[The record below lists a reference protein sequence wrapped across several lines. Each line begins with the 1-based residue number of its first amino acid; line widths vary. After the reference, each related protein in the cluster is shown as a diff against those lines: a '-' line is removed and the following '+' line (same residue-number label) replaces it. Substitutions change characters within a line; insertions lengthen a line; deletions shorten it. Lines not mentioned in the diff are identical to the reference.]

1 VTRFLRSTW
10 ARLIFSAA
18 ILWWLSTRIDMAEAV
33 RAVFT
38 VRLPHLLFVLALVAL
53 DRVIMIY
60 RWVLL
65 LRASGV
71 SITAGK
77 AADIFLVSSFVGS
90 FLPAGVGADMARAY
104 SLRNH
109 VPPLGHGST
118 VASPIRHGSNEAS
131 PRAQGSVGGG
141 EALASVVVDRLLGT
155 LSLGLMGVVG
165 LLAWTS
171 AASSDWRVL
180 GVIGLLIAIS
190 IGAFWADHAVKAVLA
205 DRAHASRVGRAL
217 IRLTDAVSRYRDRR
231 STLAAVFFW
240 SVTIQVIRIVEAYA
254 LGLGLGLTVPFSYYL
269 LFMPLGLL
277 MLLLPISVSGFGL
290 PQGVFVWM
298 LRPVGVPDEASFALS
313 TLIIVTGLAGN
324 IPGLLLWLRQ
334 DREIL

>member
-1 VTRFLRSTW
+1 MIRLLRSTW
-10 ARLIFSAA
+10 TRLILSAA
-18 ILWWLSTRIDMAEAV
+18 ILWWLSARIDMGEAW
-33 RAVFT
+33 RALISVK
-38 VRLPHLLFVLALVAL
+38 LGHLAVVLLLVGL
-53 DRVIMIY
+53 DRVIMIH

-71 SITAGK
+71 PVTTAR

-90 FLPAGVGADMARAY
+90 FLPAGVGADAARAY
-104 SLRNH
+104 SLRSH
-109 VPPLGHGST
+109 TL
-118 VASPIRHGSNEAS
+118 E
-131 PRAQGSVGGG
+131 GG

-180 GVIGLLIAIS
+180 AIIGVLITVS
-190 IGAFWADHAVKAVLA
+190 VGAFWADHAVKAVLA

-217 IRLTDAVSRYRDRR
+217 LRLTDAVSRYRGRGG
-231 STLAAVFFW
+231 TLAHVFFW
-240 SVTIQVIRIVEAYA
+240 SVAIQVIRIVEAYV

-277 MLLLPISVSGFGL
+277 MLLLPVSVSGFGL

-298 LRPVGVPDEASFALS
+298 LRPVGVPDAASFALS
-313 TLIIVTGLAGN
+313 TLIVVTGLAGN
-324 IPGLLLWLRQ
+324 IPGLLLWLRK

>member
-1 VTRFLRSTW
+1 MISLLRSTW
-10 ARLIFSAA
+10 TRLILSAA
-18 ILWWLSTRIDMAEAV
+18 ILWWLSTRIDMAEAW
-33 RAVFT
+33 RAI
-38 VRLPHLLFVLALVAL
+38 LSIELGHLALVLLLVAL

-71 SITAGK
+71 PITTAK

-90 FLPAGVGADMARAY
+90 FLPAGVGADAARAY
-104 SLRNH
+104 SLRSH
-109 VPPLGHGST
+109 TRLGHSSD
-118 VASPIRHGSNEAS
+118 APD
-131 PRAQGSVGGG
+131 PGGG

-155 LSLGLMGVVG
+155 LSLGLMGIVG

-180 GVIGLLIAIS
+180 AIIGVLIAVS
-190 IGAFWADHAVKAVLA
+190 VGAFWADHAVKAVLA

-217 IRLTDAVSRYRDRR
+217 LRLTDAVSRYRGRGG
-231 STLAAVFFW
+231 TLAQVFFW
-240 SVTIQVIRIVEAYA
+240 SVAIQVIRIVEAYV

-298 LRPVGVPDEASFALS
+298 LRPVGVPDAASFALS
-313 TLIIVTGLAGN
+313 TLIVVTGLAGN
-324 IPGLLLWLRQ
+324 IPGLLLWLRK

>member
-1 VTRFLRSTW
+1 VVL
-10 ARLIFSAA
+10 SAA
-18 ILWWLSTRIDMAEAV
+18 ILWWLSTRIDMAEAW
-33 RAVFT
+33 RAIVSIK
-38 VRLPHLLFVLALVAL
+38 LGHLAFVLLLVGL

-71 SITAGK
+71 SITTAK

-90 FLPAGVGADMARAY
+90 FLPAGVGADAARAY

-109 VPPLGHGST
+109 IL
-118 VASPIRHGSNEAS
+118 E
-131 PRAQGSVGGG
+131 GG

-155 LSLGLMGVVG
+155 LSLGLMAVVG
-165 LLAWTS
+165 LFAWS
-171 AASSDWRVL
+171 SSASSDWRVFVAI
-180 GVIGLLIAIS
+180 GVLALLS
-190 IGAFWADHAVKAVLA
+190 VSAFWADHAVKAVLA
-205 DRAHASRVGRAL
+205 DRAHAGPVGRAL
-217 IRLTDAVSRYRDRR
+217 VRVTDAVSRYRGRGG
-231 STLAAVFFW
+231 TLAHVFFW
-240 SVTIQVIRIVEAYA
+240 SVAIQVIRIVEAYI

-298 LRPVGVPDEASFALS
+298 LRPVGVPDAASFALS
-313 TLIIVTGLAGN
+313 TLIVVTGLAGN
-324 IPGLLLWLRQ
+324 VPGLLLWLRK

>member
-1 VTRFLRSTW
+1 MISLLRST
-10 ARLIFSAA
+10 ATRLILSAV
-18 ILWWLSTRIDMAEAV
+18 ILWWLSTRIDMPEAV

-38 VRLPHLLFVLALVAL
+38 VRLPHLLFVLALVGF

-71 SITAGK
+71 AVTTAK

-109 VPPLGHGST
+109 ILET
-118 VASPIRHGSNEAS
+118 
-131 PRAQGSVGGG
+131 G
-141 EALASVVVDRLLGT
+141 EAVASVVVDRLLGT
-155 LSLGLMGVVG
+155 LSLALMGVVG

-171 AASSDWRVL
+171 EAVSDWRALAIIV
-180 GVIGLLIAIS
+180 VLIAVS
-190 IGAFWADHAVKAVLA
+190 VSAFWIDHALKVVLA
-205 DRAHASRVGRAL
+205 DRAHATRVGRSL
-217 IRLTDAVSRYRDRR
+217 LRLADAMSRYRNRR

-240 SVTIQVIRIVEAYA
+240 SVAIQVIRIIEAYV
-254 LGLGLGLTVPFSYYL
+254 LGLGLGLTVPFGYYL

-324 IPGLLLWLRQ
+324 IPGLALWLRPSTGNAVSTS
-334 DREIL
+334 RSRLE

>member
-1 VTRFLRSTW
+1 MIRLLHSTW
-10 ARLIFSAA
+10 VRAVLSAA
-18 ILWWLSTRIDMAEAV
+18 ILWWLSGRIDMAEAI

-38 VRLPHLLFVLALVAL
+38 VRLPHLLFVLALVGI

-71 SITAGK
+71 AISTAK

-109 VPPLGHGST
+109 IL
-118 VASPIRHGSNEAS
+118 
-131 PRAQGSVGGG
+131 QGG

-171 AASSDWRVL
+171 AASSDWRAL
-180 GVIGLLIAIS
+180 AMIALLIVIS

-205 DRAHASRVGRAL
+205 DRAHASRTGRAL
-217 IRLTDAVSRYRDRR
+217 LRLTDAVSRYRDRR

-240 SVTIQVIRIVEAYA
+240 SVAIQIIRIVEAYA

-298 LRPVGVPDEASFALS
+298 LRPMGVPDEASFALS

-324 IPGLLLWLRQ
+324 IPGLLLWLRK

>member
-1 VTRFLRSTW
+1 MIRLLRSTW
-10 ARLIFSAA
+10 VRVLLSAA
-18 ILWWLSTRIDMAEAV
+18 ILAWLATRIDMAEAI

-38 VRLPHLLFVLALVAL
+38 VRLPHLLFVLALVGL

-60 RWVLL
+60 RWLL
-65 LRASGV
+65 LLQASGV
-71 SITAGK
+71 PITPGK

-90 FLPAGVGADMARAY
+90 FLPAGVGADAARAY
-104 SLRNH
+104 SLR
-109 VPPLGHGST
+109 
-118 VASPIRHGSNEAS
+118 RHTLE
-131 PRAQGSVGGG
+131 GG
-141 EALASVVVDRLLGT
+141 EALGSVVVDRLLGT

-165 LLAWTS
+165 LLAWTTS
-171 AASSDWRVL
+171 ASSDWRVITL
-180 GVIGLLIAIS
+180 IAVLIAIS
-190 IGAFWADHAVKAVLA
+190 VGAFWADHAVKAVLA
-205 DRAHASRVGRAL
+205 DRAHASRMGRAL
-217 IRLTDAVSRYRDRR
+217 LRVADAVSRYRGRGR
-231 STLAAVFFW
+231 TLVAVFIW
-240 SVTIQVIRIVEAYA
+240 SVAIQVIRIVEAYV

-313 TLIIVTGLAGN
+313 TLIVLTGLAGN

>member
-1 VTRFLRSTW
+1 VIRLFRSTW
-10 ARLIFSAA
+10 VRAILSAA
-18 ILWWLSTRIDMAEAV
+18 ILWWLSTRIDMAEAA
-33 RAVFT
+33 RAMLSVDL
-38 VRLPHLLFVLALVAL
+38 RYLAAVLALVAL

-71 SITAGK
+71 PITTAK

-90 FLPAGVGADMARAY
+90 FLPAGVGADAARAY

-109 VPPLGHGST
+109 TL
-118 VASPIRHGSNEAS
+118 E
-131 PRAQGSVGGG
+131 GG

-155 LSLGLMGVVG
+155 VSLGLMGVVG

-171 AASSDWRVL
+171 DASSDWRVL
-180 GVIGLLIAIS
+180 GAIAVLVLIS
-190 IGAFWADHAVKAVLA
+190 VGAFWGDHAVKAALA
-205 DRAHASRVGRAL
+205 DRAHASRLGRAL
-217 IRLTDAVSRYRDRR
+217 VRLTDAVSRYRGRGK
-231 STLAAVFFW
+231 TLAAVFFW
-240 SVTIQVIRIVEAYA
+240 SVAIQVIRIVEAYL
-254 LGLGLGLTVPFSYYL
+254 LGLGLGLTVPFTYYL

-290 PQGVFVWM
+290 PQGIFVWM
-298 LRPVGVPDEASFALS
+298 LRPVGVPDAAAFALS
-313 TLIIVTGLAGN
+313 TLIVITGLTGN
-324 IPGLLLWLRQ
+324 IPGLVLWLRK

>member
-1 VTRFLRSTW
+1 VTRLLRSTW
-10 ARLIFSAA
+10 IRLVLSAA
-18 ILWWLSTRIDMAEAV
+18 ILWWLSTRIDMAEAM
-33 RAVFT
+33 RAVLT
-38 VRLPHLLFVLALVAL
+38 VRLPHLLFVLALVGL

-71 SITAGK
+71 AISGAK

-90 FLPAGVGADMARAY
+90 FLPAGVGADLARAY

-109 VPPLGHGST
+109 RVGDGPTST
-118 VASPIRHGSNEAS
+118 PVE
-131 PRAQGSVGGG
+131 GG

-165 LLAWTS
+165 LFAWTS
-171 AASSDWRVL
+171 AASSDWRAL
-180 GVIGLLIAIS
+180 VIIAVLIAIS
-190 IGAFWADHAVKAVLA
+190 IGAFWLDHAMKAVLA
-205 DRAHASRVGRAL
+205 DRAHASQIGRAL
-217 IRLTDAVSRYRDRR
+217 LRLADAVSRYRDRKP
-231 STLAAVFFW
+231 TLAAVFFW
-240 SVTIQVIRIVEAYA
+240 SVAIQVIRIVEAYA
-254 LGLGLGLTVPFSYYL
+254 LGLGLGLTVPFTYYL

-298 LRPVGVPDEASFALS
+298 LRPVGVADEAAFALS

-324 IPGLLLWLRQ
+324 IPGLLLWLRK

>member
-1 VTRFLRSTW
+1 VIGLLRSTW
-10 ARLIFSAA
+10 ARLVFSVA
-18 ILWWLSTRIDMAEAV
+18 ILWWLSTRIDMAAAA
-33 RAVFT
+33 RAIVS
-38 VRLPHLLFVLALVAL
+38 VRLEYLAAVLALVAL

-71 SITAGK
+71 PITTAK
-77 AADIFLVSSFVGS
+77 AADIFLVVLFVGG
-90 FLPAGVGADMARAY
+90 FLPLGGRPDPARAY

-109 VPPLGHGST
+109 TL
-118 VASPIRHGSNEAS
+118 E
-131 PRAQGSVGGG
+131 GG

-155 LSLGLMGVVG
+155 LSLGLMALVG
-165 LLAWTS
+165 LATWTS
-171 AASSDWRVL
+171 NASSDWRVFL
-180 GVIGLLIAIS
+180 AIAIVASIS
-190 IGAFWADHAVKAVLA
+190 IGAFWGDHAIRAVLG
-205 DRAHASRVGRAL
+205 DRAHAGRVGRAL
-217 IRLTDAVSRYRDRR
+217 LRLTDAVSRYRGRGGV
-231 STLAAVFFW
+231 LASVFFW
-240 SVTIQVIRIVEAYA
+240 SVAIQVIRIVEAYL

-298 LRPVGVPDEASFALS
+298 LRPVGVPDAAAFALS
-313 TLIIVTGLAGN
+313 TLIVVTGLAGN
-324 IPGLLLWLRQ
+324 IPGLVLWLRK

>member
-1 VTRFLRSTW
+1 VTTLVRSTW
-10 ARLIFSAA
+10 LRLALSAA
-18 ILWWLSTRIDMAEAV
+18 ILWWLSRRIDMAGALTAV
-33 RAVFT
+33 LSIHRGYLAV
-38 VRLPHLLFVLALVAL
+38 VLALVGL

-71 SITAGK
+71 PISAAK

-90 FLPAGVGADMARAY
+90 FLPAGVGADLARAY

-109 VPPLGHGST
+109 TL
-118 VASPIRHGSNEAS
+118 E
-131 PRAQGSVGGG
+131 GG
-141 EALASVVVDRLLGT
+141 EAVASVVVDRLLGT
-155 LSLGLMGVVG
+155 LSLGLMGAVG

-171 AASSDWRVL
+171 TASSDWRPL
-180 GVIGLLIAIS
+180 LLIAT
-190 IGAFWADHAVKAVLA
+190 LA
-205 DRAHASRVGRAL
+205 ALSVGGFFVDRLVHRVVRHRAAAGPLGR
-217 IRLTDAVSRYRDRR
+217 RLLRFTDAVSRYRGRGG
-231 STLAAVFFW
+231 TLVTVFAW
-240 SVTIQVIRIVEAYA
+240 SVAIQVIRIVEAYL

-298 LRPVGVPDEASFALS
+298 LRPVGVADALSFALS
-313 TLIIVTGLAGN
+313 TLIVVTGLAGN
-324 IPGLLLWLRQ
+324 IPGLVLWLRR

>member
-1 VTRFLRSTW
+1 MRLLRSTW
-10 ARLIFSAA
+10 IRAVLSAA
-18 ILWWLSTRIDMAEAV
+18 ILWWLSTRLDMAEAV
-33 RAVFT
+33 RAVFS
-38 VRLPHLLFVLALVAL
+38 VRLPHLLFVLALVGL

-65 LRASGV
+65 LQASGV
-71 SITAGK
+71 PITPGK

-90 FLPAGVGADMARAY
+90 FLPAGVGADAARAY
-104 SLRNH
+104 SLRKH
-109 VPPLGHGST
+109 IL
-118 VASPIRHGSNEAS
+118 E
-131 PRAQGSVGGG
+131 GG

-155 LSLGLMGVVG
+155 LSLGVMGVVG

-171 AASSDWRVL
+171 SASSDWRVL
-180 GVIGLLIAIS
+180 AVIAVLIALS
-190 IGAFWADHAVKAVLA
+190 VGAFWADHAVKAVLA
-205 DRAHASRVGRAL
+205 DRAHASRPGRAL
-217 IRLTDAVSRYRDRR
+217 FRVADAVSRYRGRGR
-231 STLAAVFFW
+231 TLVTVLFW
-240 SVTIQVIRIVEAYA
+240 SVTIQVIRIVEAYI
-254 LGLGLGLTVPFSYYL
+254 LGLGLGLAVPFSYYL

-313 TLIIVTGLAGN
+313 TLIVLTGLAGN

>member
-1 VTRFLRSTW
+1 MRILRSTLV
-10 ARLIFSAA
+10 RLVLSGA
-18 ILWWLSTRIDMAEAV
+18 ILAWLSTRIDMAEAV

-38 VRLPHLLFVLALVAL
+38 VRLPHLLLVLALVGL

-71 SITAGK
+71 PITTAR

-90 FLPAGVGADMARAY
+90 FLPAGVGADLARAY
-104 SLRNH
+104 SLRQH
-109 VPPLGHGST
+109 TL
-118 VASPIRHGSNEAS
+118 
-131 PRAQGSVGGG
+131 QGG

-155 LSLGLMGVVG
+155 VSLGLMGVVG

-171 AASSDWRVL
+171 EASSDWRAFAVIAVL
-180 GVIGLLIAIS
+180 VVLS
-190 IGAFWADHAVKAVLA
+190 IGAFWLDHAVKAVLA
-205 DRAHASRVGRAL
+205 DRAHATRLGRAL
-217 IRLTDAVSRYRDRR
+217 LRAADAVSRYRGRGR
-231 STLAAVFFW
+231 TLALVFLW
-240 SVTIQVIRIVEAYA
+240 SVSIQVIRIVEAYL
-254 LGLGLGLTVPFSYYL
+254 LGLGLGLTVPFTYYL

-298 LRPVGVPDEASFALS
+298 LRPVGVADETAFALS
-313 TLIIVTGLAGN
+313 TLIVVTGLAGN
-324 IPGLLLWLRQ
+324 IPGLWLWLRQ
-334 DREIL
+334 EREIL